1 MEAASFLVPS
11 ASVARPDA
19 QHVMTIVYQTS
30 RRETVV
36 VRCVVSRELADKLR
50 RKATEENSTL
60 SDMVARLLAAAIEK
74 E

>member
-1 MEAASFLVPS
+1 
-11 ASVARPDA
+11 
-19 QHVMTIVYQTS
+19 MTLNYPPFKRATKNKPES
-30 RRETVV
+30 GVV

-60 SDMVARLLAAAIEK
+60 SDMVARLLAAAVEK

>member
-1 MEAASFLVPS
+1 
-11 ASVARPDA
+11 
-19 QHVMTIVYQTS
+19 MTIVYQTS